1 MKKWISILILLVMLP
16 SMACAEYA
24 PMSSGSS
31 GENVL
36 KLQKRLIELGLDTGK
51 ADGQYG
57 SMTRSAVSEAQRLLI
72 AAGYTIQQTGSAD
85 KETLQ
90 LIYDPD
96 AEDALR
102 TLRRGSKGSR
112 VKELQTRLLDLNL
125 LHGYADGDYGSKTE
139 AAVLQFQ
146 QKMAESGVDGLSQDG
161 IVSPQTF
168 EILMGDLSPYIVTP
182 LSYAE
187 GNPLSLTP
195 DHLYSQACILI
206 DAPSGEVLFE
216 HEADT
221 KLYPASTTKI
231 MTLLLALESGN
242 LDQTI
247 TVPACASDVPSDS
260 SLVPV
265 YPGEK
270 MSMLDL
276 LHGLMMRSGNDAANA
291 VAEITAGSIE
301 TFVEQMNIQA
311 DELGM
316 KNTHFV
322 NPHGYH
328 DENHYSTARDL
339 AILTRK
345 GLTDPTFCQIVT
357 CLDYTMPATSK
368 RKELLLTNP
377 YEIFDP
383 ASPYF
388 IEGAAG
394 VKSGYTS
401 LAGFC
406 YAGAAQRE
414 ERTLIAIILG
424 VSGRTRGWMDLKRL
438 FEYGFALQ

>member
-57 SMTRSAVSEAQRLLI
+57 SKTRSAVSEAQRLLT

-96 AEDALR
+96 AEDVLR

-168 EILMGDLSPYIVTP
+168 EILMGDLSPYFVTP
-182 LSYAE
+182 LSYDE
-187 GNPLSLTP
+187 ENPLSLTP

-276 LHGLMMRSGNDAANA
+276 LHGLMMRSGNDAANS
-291 VAEITAGSIE
+291 VAQITAGSIE
-301 TFVEQMNIQA
+301 TFVEQMNMQA

-345 GLTDPTFCQIVT
+345 GLTDPTFCRIVT

-414 ERTLIAIILG
+414 ERTLIAVILG
-424 VSGRTRGWMDLKRL
+424 VSGRNRGWMDLKRL

>member
-1 MKKWISILILLVMLP
+1 MKKWLSIVLLLIMLP
-16 SMACAEYA
+16 SFACAEYS
-24 PMSSGSS
+24 PLSSGSN
-31 GENVL
+31 GDDVL
-36 KLQKRLIELGLDTGK
+36 KLQNRLIELGIDTGK
-51 ADGQYG
+51 ADGDYG
-57 SMTRSAVSEAQRLLI
+57 SKTRSAVSEAQRLLI
-72 AAGYTIQQTGSAD
+72 AAGYNIQQTGSAD
-85 KETLQ
+85 EETLR
-90 LIYDPD
+90 LIFDLE

-102 TLRRGSKGSR
+102 TLRRGSKGNR
-112 VKELQTRLLDLNL
+112 VKELQTRLLDLKL

-139 AAVLQFQ
+139 AAVLHFQ
-146 QKMAESGVDGLSQDG
+146 QKMAESGFEDLPQDG
-161 IVSPQTF
+161 IASPKTL
-168 EILMGDLSPYIVTP
+168 EMLMGDLSPYFVSP
-182 LSYAE
+182 LSYDE
-187 GNPLSLTP
+187 RSPLSLTP

-206 DAPSGEVLFE
+206 DAPGGEVLFE

-221 KLYPASTTKI
+221 QLYPASTTKI

-247 TVPACASDVPSDS
+247 TIPACASDVPADS

-270 MSMLDL
+270 MTMRDL
-276 LHGLMMRSGNDAANA
+276 LHGLMLRSGNDAANA
-291 VAEITAGSIE
+291 VAEITAGSIDM
-301 TFVEQMNIQA
+301 FVEQMNA
-311 DELGM
+311 KAAELGM
-316 KNTHFV
+316 VNTHFV

-357 CLDYTMPATSK
+357 CLGYTMPATSK
-368 RKELLLTNP
+368 RKEFMLPNT

-406 YAGAAQRE
+406 YVGAAQRD
-414 ERTLIAIILG
+414 ERTLIAVILG
-424 VSGRTRGWMDLKRL
+424 VSGRNRGWTDLKRL
-438 FEYGFALQ
+438 FEYGFAQ